1 MPSEPEINLSRRE
14 RQIMDIV
21 YRRGRAFVWEVHQDI
36 PNPPSYSA
44 VRAMMRILEEKGYL
58 RHEKAGNKYVYS
70 STQSRRDAGLS
81 AARRFMRTFSEGSM
95 AQAVAALLNAS
106 EAKPTNDELDR
117 VTAMI
122 EQIRKEG
129 R

>member
-1 MPSEPEINLSRRE
+1 MDLQSQLSRRE
-14 RQIMDIV
+14 RQIMDII

-81 AARRFMRTFSEGSM
+81 AAKGNAGQGSLPDHQLGQQAGFLEGDS
-95 AQAVAALLNAS
+95 
-106 EAKPTNDELDR
+106 
-117 VTAMI
+117 
-122 EQIRKEG
+122 G
-129 R
+129 